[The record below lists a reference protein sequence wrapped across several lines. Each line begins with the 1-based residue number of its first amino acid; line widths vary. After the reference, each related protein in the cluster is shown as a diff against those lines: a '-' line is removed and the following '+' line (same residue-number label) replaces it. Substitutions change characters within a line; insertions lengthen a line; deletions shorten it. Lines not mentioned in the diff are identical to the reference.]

1 MGIVTNMGAW
11 ESMKMFIVRRRLLSN
26 LVPADCKTPL
36 EEWIAVK
43 TRMTFKK
50 NKELRER
57 IGKNVLDD
65 VTRKDFDEYQLFR
78 FREQM
83 KYVEENSPYYRNK
96 FKDAGVRPEDIR
108 TWEDLE
114 KVPFTEPI
122 DLAENSMYFYAVSRT
137 KMATEFT
144 TTGTTGHRKFIGY
157 TTNDLVSKID
167 IVASA
172 LKNVGMGS
180 DDSLHIMFPLVAAWD
195 PSLIMVGACKI
206 LGYGSSVC
214 SDADVKKQYDII
226 KESGATYIIG
236 LPSFIYRVTVL
247 MGEGCDLRSL
257 GIRKI
262 ISTSEPLSESMR
274 KILEDAW
281 GCKVLDVW
289 GMTEFGLA
297 CAVECDEQDGL
308 HTDEANLLFEVIDP
322 ETLRHVPDGQ
332 KGELVITSLNA
343 EGTALIRYRTHDIGA
358 MIAPPCACG
367 CKFNRKL
374 MKPCGRMDLQ
384 FKIGMGHKIYP
395 VLFDEAVFIDKSV
408 VDYQVKITKDGY
420 KDLLTFDVE
429 AEHPSDE
436 LAERIVSAVSNIME
450 VKEGIEEDL
459 VSVPKISFVNVGT
472 MQYAVK
478 AKKII
483 DLRDNKD

>member
-257 GIRKI
+257 GIRKV

-343 EGTALIRYRTHDIGA
+343 EGTALIRYRTHDIAA

>member
-1 MGIVTNMGAW
+1 MGAW

-297 CAVECDEQDGL
+297 CAVECD
-308 HTDEANLLFEVIDP
+308 
-322 ETLRHVPDGQ
+322 
-332 KGELVITSLNA
+332 
-343 EGTALIRYRTHDIGA
+343 
-358 MIAPPCACG
+358 
-367 CKFNRKL
+367 
-374 MKPCGRMDLQ
+374 
-384 FKIGMGHKIYP
+384 
-395 VLFDEAVFIDKSV
+395 
-408 VDYQVKITKDGY
+408 
-420 KDLLTFDVE
+420 
-429 AEHPSDE
+429 
-436 LAERIVSAVSNIME
+436 
-450 VKEGIEEDL
+450 
-459 VSVPKISFVNVGT
+459 
-472 MQYAVK
+472 
-478 AKKII
+478 
-483 DLRDNKD
+483 

>member
-1 MGIVTNMGAW
+1 MGAW

-26 LVPADCKTPL
+26 LVPDDCETPL
-36 EEWIAVK
+36 EEWIAIK
-43 TRMTFKK
+43 ARMTFKK

-57 IGKNVLDD
+57 IGKKTLDE

-96 FKDAGVRPEDIR
+96 FKDAGVRPEDIK
-108 TWEDLE
+108 TWDDLE
-114 KVPFTEPI
+114 KVPLTEPK

-172 LKNVGMGS
+172 LKNVGMKQ
-180 DDSLHIMFPLVAAWD
+180 DDSLHVMFPLVAAWD

-214 SDADVKKQYDII
+214 SDSDVKKQYETI
-226 KESGATYIIG
+226 KESGATHIIG

-247 MGEGCDLRSL
+247 MGEEYNLREL
-257 GIRKI
+257 GIKKI

-308 HTDEANLLFEVIDP
+308 HTDEANILFEVIDP
-322 ETLRHVPDGQ
+322 ETLKHVPDGE
-332 KGELVITSLNA
+332 KGELVLTSLNA
-343 EGTALIRYRTHDIGA
+343 EGTALIRYRTHDIAA
-358 MIAPPCACG
+358 MLAPPCKCG
-367 CKFNRKL
+367 CHFNRRL

-420 KDLLTFDVE
+420 KDLLTFDIE

-436 LAERIVSAVSNIME
+436 LAERIISAVSNIME
-450 VKEGIEEDL
+450 VSEGIEEDL
-459 VSVPKISFVNVGT
+459 VATPKVSFVDVGT

>member
-1 MGIVTNMGAW
+1 MGAW

-26 LVPADCKTPL
+26 MVPEDCKTPL

-57 IGKNVLDD
+57 IGKNVLDE
-65 VTRKDFDEYQLFR
+65 VSRKDFDEYQLFR

-83 KYVEENSPYYRNK
+83 KYVEKNSPYYRNK

-108 TWEDLE
+108 TWDDLE
-114 KVPFTEPI
+114 KVPLTEPV

-172 LKNVGMGS
+172 LKNVGMKQN
-180 DDSLHIMFPLVAAWD
+180 DSLHVMFPLVAAWD

-214 SDADVKKQYDII
+214 SDSDVKKQYETI
-226 KESGATYIIG
+226 KESGATHIIG

-247 MGEGCDLRSL
+247 MGEEYDLREL
-257 GIRKI
+257 GIKKI

-308 HTDEANLLFEVIDP
+308 HTDEANILFEVIDP
-322 ETLRHVPDGQ
+322 ETLKHVPDGE
-332 KGELVITSLNA
+332 KGELVLTSLNA
-343 EGTALIRYRTHDIGA
+343 EGTALIRYRTHDIAA
-358 MIAPPCACG
+358 MLAPPCKCG
-367 CKFNRKL
+367 CHFNRRL

-420 KDLLTFDVE
+420 KDLLTFDIE
-429 AEHPSDE
+429 AEHPSDD
-436 LAERIVSAVSNIME
+436 LADRIVSAVSNIME
-450 VKEGIEEDL
+450 VIEGIEEDL
-459 VSVPKISFVNVGT
+459 VSTPKISFVDVGT

-483 DLRDNKD
+483 DLRDNQD

>member
-195 PSLIMVGACKI
+195 PSLIMVGA
-206 LGYGSSVC
+206 
-214 SDADVKKQYDII
+214 
-226 KESGATYIIG
+226 
-236 LPSFIYRVTVL
+236 
-247 MGEGCDLRSL
+247 
-257 GIRKI
+257 
-262 ISTSEPLSESMR
+262 
-274 KILEDAW
+274 
-281 GCKVLDVW
+281 
-289 GMTEFGLA
+289 
-297 CAVECDEQDGL
+297 
-308 HTDEANLLFEVIDP
+308 
-322 ETLRHVPDGQ
+322 
-332 KGELVITSLNA
+332 
-343 EGTALIRYRTHDIGA
+343 
-358 MIAPPCACG
+358 
-367 CKFNRKL
+367 
-374 MKPCGRMDLQ
+374 
-384 FKIGMGHKIYP
+384 
-395 VLFDEAVFIDKSV
+395 
-408 VDYQVKITKDGY
+408 
-420 KDLLTFDVE
+420 
-429 AEHPSDE
+429 
-436 LAERIVSAVSNIME
+436 
-450 VKEGIEEDL
+450 
-459 VSVPKISFVNVGT
+459 
-472 MQYAVK
+472 
-478 AKKII
+478 
-483 DLRDNKD
+483 